1 MIKQNILIVDDEPIN
16 LSIVAEILSQK
27 YSIRVAT
34 NGRTALDIINK
45 EKPDLILLDIMMPDM
60 DGYEVAYQLKHN
72 KSTSDIPII
81 FLTAK
86 SDSENIVKGFKEGA
100 VDYISKPFAK
110 EELLARVHN
119 HLQINKLKN
128 ALTIALLDVQKKVT
142 ELDILNSDLSSN
154 KAFLQSILDYTS
166 HAIIATTK
174 DGVITLFNQVA
185 EKLLGYTSQELVG
198 KETPFLFH
206 DKAQVEQRAKELSEE
221 LNEKVEVGFDVFT
234 KKSKLGLKNKDE
246 WIYIAKDEKKIAV
259 NISISVLRDSNGEI
273 DGYIGIAENITEQKK
288 IDKQIKDYINLID
301 ENVIT
306 STTNLNGNI
315 IYASKAFCEISGY
328 TKEELLGKN
337 HRIVRH
343 PDMDKSVYKNL
354 WATIS
359 SDEAWQGEIK
369 NRKKDGDFYW
379 VEVKVYPIYDIN
391 GKKIGYTGIRQDIT
405 DKKKIEEISI
415 TDELTKL
422 YNRRY
427 FNEVFAQEL
436 NRAKR
441 DGKNIAF
448 LMLDVDHFKL
458 YNDTYGHQNGDL
470 VLSKIGEV
478 LNSCSKRA
486 GDFAFRLGGEEFGM
500 VFSEPTIEEAMTFA
514 NSVRESIKK
523 LNMQHSRNSASDV
536 VTASSG
542 LVFIDSHNDL
552 DVNQLY
558 KKADD
563 NLYRAKE
570 LGRDRVESSFE

>member
-1 MIKQNILIVDDEPIN
+1 M
-16 LSIVAEILSQK
+16 
-27 YSIRVAT
+27 
-34 NGRTALDIINK
+34 
-45 EKPDLILLDIMMPDM
+45 
-60 DGYEVAYQLKHN
+60 
-72 KSTSDIPII
+72 
-81 FLTAK
+81 
-86 SDSENIVKGFKEGA
+86 
-100 VDYISKPFAK
+100 
-110 EELLARVHN
+110 
-119 HLQINKLKN
+119 
-128 ALTIALLDVQKKVT
+128 QKKVT

-174 DGVITLFNQVA
+174 DGVITLFNQAA
-185 EKLLGYTSQELVG
+185 EKLLGYTSQELVS

-246 WIYIAKDEKKIAV
+246 WIYITKDGNRLIV
-259 NISISVLRDSNGEI
+259 NLSISALEDSNGEI
-273 DGYIGIAENITEQKK
+273 DGYIGIAEDITQKKK

-301 ENVIT
+301 ENIIT
-306 STTNLNGNI
+306 STTDLSGTI
-315 IYASKAFCEISGY
+315 IYTSKAFCEISGY

-369 NRKKDGDFYW
+369 NRKKDGGFYW

-391 GKKIGYTGIRQDIT
+391 GKKIGYTGIRQNIT

-427 FNEVFAQEL
+427 FNEIFVQEL

-441 DGKNIAF
+441 DGKSIVF

-458 YNDTYGHQNGDL
+458 YNDTYGHQNGDS

-478 LNSCSKRA
+478 LSLASKRA

-500 VFSEPTIEEAMTFA
+500 IFSEPTIEEAMTFA